1 MPLVDHQTEPA
12 IPNFLTSDTPRQD
25 DAGTISGP
33 LNGTNGVNLADLSTP
48 GPSSPKDRERKE
60 LENLKKQLLVENR
73 VKDGAENLLVVPN
86 LTEEMRQHVES
97 ELAMAK
103 GKIDTIEQQ
112 VKSLNA
118 RTERKATAP
127 LAPRRRPTGQ
137 GSSENAKPK
146 EDSSDDKD
154 DLRTSLNYASNC
166 IKALLSAGGRP
177 ATSPASPA
185 STSSISPAVSTADPD
200 RTRID
205 IMKRL
210 GGVLQRNMRV
220 RYELN
225 FAELIQSAMPALS
238 DSSSKHCRATAY
250 KLLRQA
256 LVDVDSAEI
265 LHDIDWFIVKSL
277 TRDNKHAVE
286 KEQVIKLIRAVVT
299 VSRERKSIIGTGPVT
314 VPISDCVMRAL
325 VAVADYP
332 EDPFRS
338 VCIQTLAEILL
349 LDIDLVARTGGIRFL
364 LHALGE
370 GPLELGPI
378 LAATFL
384 SIIDSPRTRSYLTV
398 GTDLEIALSAI
409 TDAYGKGPEH
419 SERMRGCARVIHL
432 MLRTWSG
439 AFLLLWET
447 ETPDL
452 QTFKEIILD
461 MFFDLLNIKTP
472 EWFQTFIDGRRL
484 TMYRKSRLPPEAK
497 KDTSPTERPNET
509 LKLTDQFL
517 ALLLLV
523 LVKAGLLDAL
533 TGMLEEVATGTN
545 LSRKAILLMAEM
557 LQMANRVLPLSI
569 AADIQV

>member
-33 LNGTNGVNLADLSTP
+33 LNGTNGVNLADLSMP

-146 EDSSDDKD
+146 EDSSDDKGACASSLSTQPLDNVATAD

-185 STSSISPAVSTADPD
+185 STSSISPAASTADPD

-225 FAELIQSAMPALS
+225 FAELIQS
-238 DSSSKHCRATAY
+238 
-250 KLLRQA
+250 
-256 LVDVDSAEI
+256 
-265 LHDIDWFIVKSL
+265 SL

-299 VSRERKSIIGTGPVT
+299 VSRERKSIVGTGPVT

-439 AFLLLWET
+439 LLYFCMNDMLAIRSIVNTLTIPSLET
-447 ETPDL
+447 R
-452 QTFKEIILD
+452 EIILD